1 MTATQ
6 GPKQLSVDLMV
17 KAAELF
23 LKKGFEATSV
33 NEISAATGLTKG
45 GLYHYITG
53 KRDLLYRIIKF
64 GLENLELRVQS
75 VLEISDPEQQLRA
88 LIKIH
93 ILGIVQEKGVLTAV
107 TEEVQALENGH
118 RREILAT
125 KRRYFD
131 FVRQIM
137 ERLREQGRIRPDVD
151 LSVATFNLLGMVL
164 HFARWYRVDGRLDP
178 EQIADQ
184 IANQTLEGVLAGQ
197 PAGVAG

>member
-1 MTATQ
+1 MTATD
-6 GPKQLSVDLMV
+6 GPKELSVDLMV

-23 LKKGFEATSV
+23 LEKGFEATSV

-64 GLENLELRVQS
+64 GLVNLESRVQS
-75 VLEISDPEQQLRA
+75 VLEYPDPEQQLRA
-88 LIKIH
+88 LIRIH
-93 ILGIVQEKGVLTAV
+93 ILGIAQEKGVLTAV
-107 TEEVQALENGH
+107 TEEVQALEEGH
-118 RREILAT
+118 RREILAS

-131 FVRQIM
+131 FVRQIL
-137 ERLREQGRIRPDVD
+137 ERLGEQGRLRGDVD

-164 HFARWYRVDGRLDP
+164 HFARWYREDGRLNP

-184 IANQTLEGVLAGQ
+184 IADQALDGLLSRSSR
-197 PAGVAG
+197 GVAG